1 MFFSISVTIAE
12 FVMLLSFLDNLY
24 KIYPYTEIIYKRLRI
39 LYKVELFVMTIL
51 WNMNFFFRI
60 I

>member
-12 FVMLLSFLDNLY
+12 FVMLLSFLDNLC
-24 KIYPYTEIIYKRLRI
+24 KVYPYTEIIYKRLRI